1 MHASISKCMN
11 FPARSCFGCWF
22 LFLCLFCHH
31 ISDVVFIRR
40 NRKLSCHLFMPF
52 RLEILRLQGLQKKF
66 WGQFHDLCVQNK
78 GVYCEVETHFGSFRF
93 ARCMKKFWAQFHDLC
108 VQKRSC
114 LPWSSDAVW
123 KYSVCKVY
131 RKSSG
136 GNFTIYASKTKPF
149 AVKLRRILEVFALR
163 GAWKSSERNFT
174 IYASKT
180 KLFDMEKVKTISFL
194 VIH

>member
-108 VQKRSC
+108 VQNE
-114 LPWSSDAVW
+114 AVW
-123 KYSVCKVY
+123 HGKSEDHYFFGHSLKLVDKKFFGKNFSVKMDT
-131 RKSSG
+131 
-136 GNFTIYASKTKPF
+136 F
-149 AVKLRRILEVFALR
+149 
-163 GAWKSSERNFT
+163 
-174 IYASKT
+174 
-180 KLFDMEKVKTISFL
+180 
-194 VIH
+194 